1 MTVRHLR
8 WACGVGSALALTLTL
23 TPCVP
28 AARAQDV
35 AVLLEADDQQTEITV
50 DAQAGD
56 IFTIRTADGTDG
68 MELWL
73 GDQRVPIDIG
83 FSYDADL
90 GDRFTVMMLPQTG
103 TYTLRI
109 GFLPDHPVVA
119 PTVTP
124 ATTYERLI
132 AKANS
137 LEIFNPE
144 AAQTVLQL
152 YTAAIE
158 VAPMQLDPYLLRMG
172 FTLTNAD
179 EDITFS
185 DPATVYGAY
194 EALTEAEQARVRA
207 DVAKVIELSAD
218 NVPLQQLFM
227 AFAALFST
235 GSSSANFGELL
246 DNVNAQSSDA
256 LPENVPENEINEASA
271 QEAQ

>member
-1 MTVRHLR
+1 MTATRLGWVS
-8 WACGVGSALALTLTL
+8 GVGSALALALTL
-23 TPCVP
+23 VP
-28 AARAQDV
+28 HIPARAQDV

-56 IFTIRTADGTDG
+56 IVTIRTADGTDG

-90 GDRFTVMMLPQTG
+90 GDRFTVVMLPQTG

-119 PTVTP
+119 PTITP

-137 LEIFNPE
+137 LEIFNPQ
-144 AAQTVLQL
+144 AAQNVLRL

-158 VAPMQLDPYLLRMG
+158 AAPEQLDPYLLRMG
-172 FTLTNAD
+172 YTLTNAN
-179 EDITFS
+179 EDITFT
-185 DPATVYGAY
+185 DPATVYETY
-194 EALTEAEQARVRA
+194 EMLTTAEQATVRG

-218 NVPLQQLFM
+218 NVPLQQLFA
-227 AFAALFST
+227 AFDTLFST
-235 GSSSANFGELL
+235 GTAPANFGELL
-246 DNVNAQSSDA
+246 ENANAQSSDSLNSTNNSDDTA
-256 LPENVPENEINEASA
+256 DTP